1 MLYILC
7 KCLNVRVLMGIDLFK
22 LLIINIMG
30 TYEKETCKFF
40 QKKVQKN
47 LEDKKKSVSLQPV

>member
-1 MLYILC
+1 
-7 KCLNVRVLMGIDLFK
+7 MGIDLFK

-30 TYEKETCKFF
+30 AYEKETCKFF